1 MKKNKV
7 YILWIVFLIILIIL
21 SVYNYFHI
29 SVDEDNAIYKGKII
43 GINTEYEYNEN
54 SQYIESYSIELQTK
68 NDGNINIKLNDNQI
82 SEYKENDKVNYYE
95 DKGEYFITKEKT
107 TSNPRSLWII
117 LPVCETIVAIVLGF
131 KMIKNRE

>member
-21 SVYNYFHI
+21 SIYNYFHI

-95 DKGEYFITKEKT
+95 DKGEYFITKEKA
-107 TSNPRSLWII
+107 TSNPRILWII
-117 LPVCETIVAIVLGF
+117 LPVCETIVAVVLGL